1 MPTDK
6 HSMDLLR
13 RVVAEALG
21 AAFLLAAVVGS
32 GIMAERLAGGNSAIA
47 LLANTLATTP
57 GFILAQLLG
66 AAAATALF
74 RWLIPTLPNRADS
87 VVLSHAEIESG
98 KD

>member
-1 MPTDK
+1 MPINK
-6 HSMDLLR
+6 HSTDLLR
-13 RVVAEALG
+13 RAVAEALG
-21 AAFLLAAVVGS
+21 AAFLLAAVVA

-47 LLANTLATTP
+47 LLTNTLATTP